1 MAYTS
6 GNSSFNL
13 DLSEIVEE
21 AFERVGSELRTG
33 YDMRTARRSLNLLFA
48 DWANRGVN
56 MWTFEQDVIT
66 LTQGQPT
73 YALPDDTA
81 DILEHVI
88 RTQANN
94 PSNQADLTITRIS
107 VSTYATLPNKLT
119 QGRPIQVWIQRLTG
133 QSSVLTG
140 TLAADISATATS
152 IPITSL
158 AGVPNAGFIQIGSE
172 LIGFNE
178 FSVADGATPAY
189 LLNCTRGQSGTTA
202 VQHLTATSTAI
213 SLVQKQSITVWP
225 TPDGSQTYQ
234 FVYWRMRRVQD
245 AGNGV
250 NVMDVPFRFVNCLT
264 AGLAYYL
271 ALKVPGGLDR
281 IQILKAQYD
290 EAWTTAAD
298 EDQER
303 AAIRLVPRQMFIGGS
318 T

>member
-6 GNSSFNL
+6 GNASFNL
-13 DLSEIVEE
+13 DLSELVEE

-33 YDMRTARRSLNLLFA
+33 YDLRTARRSLNLLFA

-81 DILEHVI
+81 DILDHVI
-88 RTQANN
+88 RTNANV

-107 VSTYATLPNKLT
+107 VSTYATIPNKLT
-119 QGRPIQVWIQRLTG
+119 QGRPIQVWIQRLSG
-133 QSSVLTG
+133 QSSVLAG
-140 TLAADISATATS
+140 TVSSTITASDTS
-152 IPITSL
+152 IPVTSL
-158 AGVPNAGFIQIGSE
+158 DGVPNAGFIQIGSE

-178 FSVADGATPAY
+178 YSVADGATPAY
-189 LLNCTRGQSGTTA
+189 LLNCTRGQNGTTA
-202 VQHLTATSTAI
+202 AGHSAGAAI
-213 SLVQKQSITVWP
+213 NLVQKQSITVWP
-225 TPDGSQTYQ
+225 TPDGSTEYQ
-234 FVYWRMRRVQD
+234 FVYWRMRRIQD
-245 AGNGV
+245 AGGGV
-250 NVMDVPFRFVNCLT
+250 NVMDIPFRFVNCLT

-271 ALKVPGGLDR
+271 ALKVPGGMDR
-281 IQILKAQYD
+281 LAILKQQYD
-290 EAWTTAAD
+290 EAWMTAAD

>member
-1 MAYTS
+1 MANTS
-6 GNSSFNL
+6 GTASFNL

-21 AFERVGSELRTG
+21 AFERVGSEMRTG
-33 YDMRTARRSLNLLFA
+33 YDLRTARRSLNLLFA

-73 YALPDDTA
+73 YALPDNTA

-88 RTQANN
+88 RTQANS

-140 TLAADISATATS
+140 TLAANITSTDTS
-152 IPITSL
+152 IPISSL
-158 AGVPNAGFIQIGSE
+158 AGVPNAGFIRIGTE
-172 LIGFNE
+172 LIGYNE
-178 FSVADGATPAY
+178 YSVADGATPAY
-189 LLNCTRGQSGTTA
+189 LLNCTRGQDGTTA
-202 VQHLTATSTAI
+202 VGYSSGAAI

-245 AGNGV
+245 AGGGV

-271 ALKVPGGLDR
+271 ALKVPGGMERL
-281 IQILKAQYD
+281 QVLKAQYD
-290 EAWTTAAD
+290 EAWMTAAD

-303 AAIRLVPRQMFIGGS
+303 AAIRLVPRQMFI
-318 T
+318 

>member
-6 GNSSFNL
+6 GSTAFNL

-21 AFERVGSELRTG
+21 AFERVGSEMRTG
-33 YDMRTARRSLNLLFA
+33 YDLRTARRSLNLLFA

-73 YALPDDTA
+73 YALPNDTA

-88 RTQANN
+88 RTQANS

-107 VSTYATLPNKLT
+107 VSTYATIPNKLT

-133 QSSVLTG
+133 QSAVLTG
-140 TLAADISATATS
+140 TLSATITATATS

-158 AGVPNAGFIQIGSE
+158 VSVPNAGFIQIGSE
-172 LIGFNE
+172 LIGYNE
-178 FSVADGATPAY
+178 YSVADGATPAY
-189 LLNCTRGQSGTTA
+189 LLNCTRGQDGTTA
-202 VQHLTATSTAI
+202 AAHTASAPI
-213 SLVQKQSITVWP
+213 VLVQKQSITVWP

-245 AGNGV
+245 AGGGV

-271 ALKVPGGLDR
+271 ALKVPGGMERL
-281 IQILKAQYD
+281 QVLKAQYD
-290 EAWTTAAD
+290 EAWMTAAD

-303 AAIRLVPRQMFIGGS
+303 AAIRLVPRQMFI
-318 T
+318 

>member
-1 MAYTS
+1 
-6 GNSSFNL
+6 
-13 DLSEIVEE
+13 
-21 AFERVGSELRTG
+21 
-33 YDMRTARRSLNLLFA
+33 
-48 DWANRGVN
+48 

-73 YALPDDTA
+73 YALPNDTA

-88 RTQANN
+88 RTQANS

-107 VSTYATLPNKLT
+107 VSTYATIPNKLT

-140 TLAADISATATS
+140 TLSSTITATATS

-158 AGVPNAGFIQIGSE
+158 VSVPNAGFIQIGSE
-172 LIGFNE
+172 LIGYNE
-178 FSVADGATPAY
+178 YSVADGATPAY
-189 LLNCTRGQSGTTA
+189 LLNCTRGQDGTTA
-202 VQHLTATSTAI
+202 AAHTASAPI
-213 SLVQKQSITVWP
+213 VLVQKQSITVWP

-245 AGNGV
+245 AGGGV

-271 ALKVPGGLDR
+271 ALKVPGGMERL
-281 IQILKAQYD
+281 QVLKAQYD
-290 EAWTTAAD
+290 EAWMTAAD

-303 AAIRLVPRQMFIGGS
+303 AAIRLVPRQMFI
-318 T
+318 